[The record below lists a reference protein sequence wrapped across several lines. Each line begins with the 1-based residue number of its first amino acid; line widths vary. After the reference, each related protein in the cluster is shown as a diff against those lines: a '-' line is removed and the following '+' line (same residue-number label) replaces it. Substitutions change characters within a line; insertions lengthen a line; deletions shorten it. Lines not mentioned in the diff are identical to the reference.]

1 MIIYM
6 SFKEDYLYGKGKED
20 EILLKIKDYFNKD
33 IEHIENVY
41 SKYDYKDNN
50 YFYELKSRKNKKD
63 DYPTTLIGKDKIIN
77 DNIILLFNFIDGL
90 YYINYKE
97 NKELFKTFE
106 TKLFKRYR
114 KGFNDIE
121 KLYVYI
127 PIKYLIKI
135 E

>member
-1 MIIYM
+1 M

-77 DNIILLFNFIDGL
+77 DNVILLFNFIDGL

-127 PIKYLIKI
+127 PINHLKKI